1 MTIHTELKQAGIEI
15 YHGECSL
22 VVKDCPTARA
32 ILANHG
38 LKSDNYFTL
47 PNGQA
52 WFDIPSSMDYIPECD
67 Q

>member
-32 ILANHG
+32 ILANYG
-38 LKSDNYFTL
+38 VNSRFLYFIDPGGSPLGDAWLEL
-47 PNGQA
+47 P
-52 WFDIPSSMDYIPECD
+52 EEL
-67 Q
+67 

>member
-38 LKSDNYFTL
+38 INNLHHPCNFTRWL
-47 PNGQA
+47 E
-52 WFDIPSSMDYIPECD
+52 IPERD